1 MGSFLRRLI
10 AQLGM
15 TGLVIVF
22 AALVFGVI
30 AGGVIVHR
38 LEASPAVG
46 QEAQK
51 GDNSAQPGEN
61 SAQKG
66 KNSSQQ
72 GESSGQQGDASDQKD
87 EGQSGSSSHATGSR
101 TTEPPNVQEGD

>member
-1 MGSFLRRLI
+1 MGSSLRRLI
-10 AQLGM
+10 APLGM

-38 LEASPAVG
+38 LEFPPTAG
-46 QEAQK
+46 QEAQQ
-51 GDNSAQPGEN
+51 GDNSEQQSKN
-61 SAQKG
+61 SAQK
-66 KNSSQQ
+66 
-72 GESSGQQGDASDQKD
+72 GESSGQQGEASDQKD